1 MHSRQKRACL
11 PARGSRIVNWS
22 YSPYLTFHLSTMD
35 TDAIRNFVKEQVSYL
50 KDHKIEP
57 SEVKDDQLLFNVDE
71 EAVDNSLGLDSL
83 DGVELAMALESEFDL
98 GTPEEIDLKQFR
110 TVDDIVSFVVD
121 LLGQKPT
128 ANA

>member
-1 MHSRQKRACL
+1 
-11 PARGSRIVNWS
+11 
-22 YSPYLTFHLSTMD
+22 MD

-83 DGVELAMALESEFDL
+83 DGVELAIALESEFDL